1 MSLDGFSL
9 HRLIEE
15 LNVNLSGGR
24 IDKVNQPN
32 RHTLQLSIRQPGK
45 NHLLLISIQPQN
57 PILYQPAAAIENPAE
72 PPTFCMVLR
81 KYLEGGR
88 IAAIAQME
96 LDRIVRLEVDC
107 IGSGGRLTTRT
118 LMIELMGKYSNVI
131 FVEDGLIFDA
141 MRRIGTNASRVRRVL
156 PGLPYEW
163 PPAQEKQNVLT
174 ASLDDVLAQLLSIKE
189 KPLAVAIR
197 DVCLGFGPVTAKE
210 IAFAAALAPDTPV
223 AALTKADGDALKAA
237 FKNTLSSATDPAAAP
252 CLILDQNNKVQAMAA
267 FPLHSFPESTV
278 STFATMNDMVA
289 RASILMDSYVP
300 PDKERFRK
308 LLRSERSRAEK
319 KREKLLQEAAT
330 AENAEEMKIA
340 ADNLMTYQYQ
350 LTDHVDNALTA
361 PNIYDPTGEK
371 LTIPLDQRL
380 TINQNIQSYYHK
392 YNKLKRAQTLLKA
405 QMDECSDNIRY
416 LASIEASLASS
427 STLAELSDIRAE
439 LIAGGWLKEKQKKK
453 PGEKASRPFA
463 FTAPDGTEIFVGKN
477 NYQNDRLTFKT
488 AAKDDIWLHTKDIPG
503 SHVILRTDGREPAP
517 DTLKWAAALA
527 AHFSQATDS
536 SNVPV
541 DYTRCRFVKKPS
553 GAKPGFVIF
562 TNQKTLYVTPNKQ
575 KITTLLAGQSE
586 QNPT

>member
-15 LNVNLSGGR
+15 LNANLSGGR

-131 FVEDGLIFDA
+131 LVEDGLIFDA
-141 MRRIGTNASRVRRVL
+141 MRRIGTNASRIRRVL

-163 PPAQEKQNVLT
+163 PPAQEKQNILT
-174 ASLDDVLAQLLSIKE
+174 ASLDDILAQLFALKE

-223 AALTKADGDALKAA
+223 AALTKADATALQAA
-237 FKNTLSSATDPAAAP
+237 FTKIRSATADPTTTP
-252 CLILDQNNKVQAMAA
+252 YLVLDENQKVQAMAA
-267 FPLHSFPESTV
+267 FPLHSFPGSTA
-278 STFATMNDMVA
+278 STFSTMNDMVA

-308 LLRSERSRAEK
+308 LLRSERNRAEK
-319 KREKLLQEAAT
+319 KKEKLLHEAAA

-350 LTDHVDNALTA
+350 LTDHIDDVFTA
-361 PNIYDPTGEK
+361 PNIYDPTGET

-405 QMDECSDNIRY
+405 QIDECSDNIRY
-416 LASIEASLASS
+416 LASIEASLSSS
-427 STLAELSDIRAE
+427 STLADLSDIRAE
-439 LIAGGWLKEKQKKK
+439 LIAGGWLKENNKKK
-453 PGEKASRPFA
+453 PREKLSRPFS
-463 FTAPDGTEIFVGKN
+463 FIAPDGCEILVGKN

-488 AAKDDIWLHTKDIPG
+488 ADKDDIWLHTKDIPG
-503 SHVILRTDGREPAP
+503 SHVILRTDGREPSP
-517 DTLKWAAALA
+517 DALMLAASLA
-527 AHFSQATDS
+527 AHFSQGADS

-541 DYTRCRFVKKPS
+541 DYTQCRFVKKPS

-562 TNQKTLYVTPNKQ
+562 TNQKTLYVTPDKQ

-586 QNPT
+586 KD